1 MVINTNTAATNAA
14 YNLGKN
20 YADHQRNLT
29 RLSTGL
35 RINSS
40 YDDAAGLAVSMK
52 MAAQVRRAD
61 AYSANIANSRSFLE
75 TQDGAL
81 KQLGSMLERMS
92 ELKAL
97 AHDVTKNSGDVDLY
111 EKEYIELQT
120 QFALTTTEKFNGIS
134 LFSPTSTPDPLFLN
148 NPERG
153 DQVQISRPTLG
164 DLNTGDTLN
173 VGAAH
178 KYEIVW
184 GIFDWHQAKLDAEAK
199 GGYLATITSEE
210 EFQTICMQ
218 IPDFD
223 NESACPWLGGTD
235 EGSEGNWR
243 WVTGETWSYTRWS
256 PANPNNG
263 GGVVASQ
270 NYLWSGRWA
279 GGGGDPKQSWDD
291 YHTADAVINS
301 YLLEKPSTGLLD
313 LPWSDLQSSI
323 QQVANARAQNG
334 AEQMRLQMEAELNAT
349 NTTNLESAL
358 SRIQDVDIAQTTSD
372 LAKTRVLID
381 AGTAMSAQA
390 NSSQQSI
397 LKLLDSTRN

>member
-1 MVINTNTAATNAA
+1 
-14 YNLGKN
+14 
-20 YADHQRNLT
+20 
-29 RLSTGL
+29 
-35 RINSS
+35 
-40 YDDAAGLAVSMK
+40 MK

-92 ELKAL
+92 QLKAL

-120 QFALTTTEKFNGIS
+120 QFALTTTERFNGIS

-153 DQVQISRPTLG
+153 DQVQISRPTLA

-173 VGAAH
+173 IGEDNYSVVSGSFTWTAA
-178 KYEIVW
+178 K
-184 GIFDWHQAKLDAEAK
+184 ADAESR
-199 GGYLATITSEE
+199 GGHLATITSPEE
-210 EFQTICMQ
+210 WQRILIKAPATDTRNLWIGAFQQ
-218 IPDFD
+218 DL
-223 NESACPWLGGTD
+223 SD
-235 EGSEGNWR
+235 EPNGHWE
-243 WVTGETWSYTRWS
+243 WVTGEPWVYS
-256 PANPNNG
+256 N
-263 GGVVASQ
+263 
-270 NYLWSGRWA
+270 WA
-279 GGGGDPKQSWDD
+279 GGEPNNLGNENYGHKLAGVDSWNDFSD
-291 YHTADAVINS
+291 TN
-301 YLLEKPSTGLLD
+301 PSVQGYIFERPIVHLLD
-313 LPWSDLQSSI
+313 LPWSDLHASI

-334 AEQMRLQMEAELNAT
+334 AEQMRLQMEADLNAT

-358 SRIQDVDIAQTTSD
+358 SRIHDVDIAQTTSD

-390 NSSQQSI
+390 NSSQPSI
-397 LKLLDSTRN
+397 LKLLDLTRN

>member
-20 YADHQRNLT
+20 YADHERNLT

-81 KQLGSMLERMS
+81 KQLGKMLERMS

-111 EKEYIELQT
+111 EKEYIQLQT

-153 DQVQISRPTLG
+153 DQVQISRPFFG
-164 DLNTGDTLN
+164 DSENGSFWN
-173 VGAAH
+173 VGH
-178 KYEIVW
+178 SNYSVISGSFSWRE
-184 GIFDWHQAKLDAEAK
+184 AKADAEAK
-199 GGYLATITSEE
+199 GGHLATITSQDEWDK
-210 EFQTICMQ
+210 ILS
-218 IPDFD
+218 IG
-223 NESACPWLGGTD
+223 NLNSSNLWLGGTD
-235 EGSEGNWR
+235 ENTEGSWE
-243 WVTGETWSYTRWS
+243 WVTGETWSFTNWHPGQPDGALVENEDYLHKFASSTFWNDWPS
-256 PANPNNG
+256 DNGNPG
-263 GGVVASQ
+263 LQ
-270 NYLWSGRWA
+270 NETVG
-279 GGGGDPKQSWDD
+279 
-291 YHTADAVINS
+291 
-301 YLLEKPSTGLLD
+301 YLLECQVGLKD
-313 LPWSDLQSSI
+313 IPWSDLHASI
-323 QQVANARAQNG
+323 QQVADARAQNG

-358 SRIQDVDIAQTTSD
+358 SRIQDVDIAKNTSD

>member
-1 MVINTNTAATNAA
+1 MIINTNTAATNAA
-14 YNLGKN
+14 YNLGKSF
-20 YADHQRNLT
+20 ADHERNLT

-75 TQDGAL
+75 PQDGAL

-153 DQVQISRPTLG
+153 DQVQISRPALAE
-164 DLNTGDTLN
+164 LNTGDALN
-173 VGAAH
+173 VGIHTYSVVQGSTTWSSAESAAMSPSTH
-178 KYEIVW
+178 LVTITDEEEYDKVKRVVEL
-184 GIFDWHQAKLDAEAK
+184 QPN
-199 GGYLATITSEE
+199 GGYWIGAYKDLPLPSSVS
-210 EFQTICMQ
+210 
-218 IPDFD
+218 
-223 NESACPWLGGTD
+223 NPWKWT
-235 EGSEGNWR
+235 
-243 WVTGETWSYTRWS
+243 TGESFNWNTFGVS
-256 PANPNNG
+256 P
-263 GGVVASQ
+263 
-270 NYLWSGRWA
+270 WMSGSGNAA
-279 GGGGDPKQSWDD
+279 GQYVYMRHLNGDPMDLRWDE
-291 YHTADAVINS
+291 TATPNMAGYI
-301 YLLEKPSTGLLD
+301 LENDGIGILD
-313 LPWSDLQSSI
+313 VPWSDLHASI

-334 AEQMRLQMEAELNAT
+334 AEQMRLQMEADLNAT

-372 LAKTRVLID
+372 LAKTRLLID

>member
-1 MVINTNTAATNAA
+1 MIINTNTAATNAA
-14 YNLGKN
+14 YNLGKS
-20 YADHQRNLT
+20 YAEHQRNLT

-153 DQVQISRPTLG
+153 DQVQISRPNLA

-173 VGAAH
+173 IGEDNYSVVSGSFTWTAA
-178 KYEIVW
+178 K
-184 GIFDWHQAKLDAEAK
+184 ADAESR
-199 GGYLATITSEE
+199 GGHLATITSPEE
-210 EFQTICMQ
+210 APATDTRNLWIGAFQQ
-218 IPDFD
+218 DL
-223 NESACPWLGGTD
+223 SD
-235 EGSEGNWR
+235 EPNGHWE
-243 WVTGETWSYTRWS
+243 WVTGEPWVYS
-256 PANPNNG
+256 N
-263 GGVVASQ
+263 
-270 NYLWSGRWA
+270 WA
-279 GGGGDPKQSWDD
+279 GGEPNNLGNENYGHKLAGVDSWNDFSD
-291 YHTADAVINS
+291 TN
-301 YLLEKPSTGLLD
+301 PSVQGYIFERPIVHLLD
-313 LPWSDLQSSI
+313 LPWSDLHASI